1 MGKMK
6 EIAMMLENGDTE
18 EQLAEWL
25 HENAA
30 AKPDMSRARELA
42 HYFMHMFN
50 HIHLVPIHMP
60 RSKPKSESE

>member
-30 AKPDMSRARELA
+30 AKPDMQRARELA
-42 HYFMHMFN
+42 RYFNQMFR
-50 HIHLVPIHMP
+50 HIDLMTED
-60 RSKPKSESE
+60 ESEVGED

>member
-30 AKPDMSRARELA
+30 AKPDMQRARELA
-42 HYFMHMFN
+42 RYFNQMFS
-50 HIHLVPIHMP
+50 HIQLVPIDE
-60 RSKPKSESE
+60 SKVGED